1 MCTLLLHLTNTFVR
15 QKCVEIGEF
24 KLHVPVYM
32 VRKILRPL
40 TSWREKVASLNLAV
54 FQLFTETVK
63 TGGCMEGRSGVPN
76 FISCFIS
83 NPLL

>member
-24 KLHVPVYM
+24 KLSVYM